1 MIKAE
6 HDEKKFP
13 GKTIFNLY
21 CDVCGKRIKKI
32 ADGMVQ
38 FEDFENGTTDKVW
51 ICHMKK
57 CSEYIERKHGV
68 SNWWHLDWLLK
79 DLLLSFNDIK
89 VSGSNTMDG
98 FPRGETTS
106 IKRED

>member
-21 CDVCGKRIKKI
+21 CDVCGNRIKRMS
-32 ADGMVQ
+32 DGIVQ
-38 FEDFENGTTDKVW
+38 FEDFKNGTTDKVW

-57 CSEYIERKHGV
+57 CSEHIENKYGI
-68 SNWWHLDWLLK
+68 SNWWHLDWLFK

-89 VSGSNTMDG
+89 VSGSNTTDG
-98 FPRGETTS
+98 FSLETIIS
-106 IKRED
+106 INREV